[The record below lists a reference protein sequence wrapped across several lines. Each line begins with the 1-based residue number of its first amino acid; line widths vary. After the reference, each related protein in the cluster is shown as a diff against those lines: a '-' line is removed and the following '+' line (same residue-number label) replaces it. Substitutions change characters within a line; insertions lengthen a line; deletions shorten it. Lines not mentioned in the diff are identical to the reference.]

1 MEYLVTIGLEVHAQI
16 RTKSKM
22 FCGCSAEVA
31 SAAPNTHVCPTCM
44 GLPGALPYINARAVQ
59 LAALTGLALNCRIQH
74 NNVISRKNY
83 FYPDLP
89 SSYQRSQFDDP
100 LCVAGWVEIAGEN
113 GPKRIGL
120 TRVHIEEDTG
130 KLNHQ
135 PDGASLVDFNRAG
148 VPLMEIVSEPDLSS
162 PDEAKRYFQKLQQI
176 LRWIGVNTGN
186 MEEGALRCDANVS
199 VRPVGQ
205 KEYGAKVEIKNMN
218 SFRAV
223 ERALAYEIQ
232 RQSKALDAGELI
244 RQSTRGWDE
253 DRGVTVEQ
261 RLKEGSEDYRY
272 FPEPDLPPLVLSDEW
287 IAARQAELPELPG
300 ARSARFAEAYGLS
313 ATDAEVLTVAR
324 ADSDYFEQAVAA
336 AQAQGV
342 AAKDVA
348 NWITGELF
356 RLAKETGESLGEIHD
371 RFKPAYIGELAALLA
386 QGTITRTSA
395 KEVFEASFREGVAP
409 AELVK
414 ARGLAVIGG
423 GDALAA
429 MAREAIANNP
439 KSVADYKSGKVV
451 AIKFLVGQVMK
462 ASKGQANPQAAQA
475 ALEDE
480 LTKL

>member
-31 SAAPNTHVCPTCM
+31 GAAPNTHVCPTCM
-44 GLPGALPYINARAVQ
+44 GLPGALPFINRRAIEM
-59 LAALTGLALNCRIQH
+59 AALTGLALNCRIQH

-148 VPLMEIVSEPDLSS
+148 VPLMEIVSEPDLTS
-162 PDEAKRYFQKLQQI
+162 PEEARRYFQKLQQV

-199 VRPVGQ
+199 VRPLGQ

-218 SFRAV
+218 SVRAV
-223 ERALAYEIQ
+223 ERALTYEIQ
-232 RQSKALDAGELI
+232 RQNKALDAGELI

-272 FPEPDLPPLVLSDEW
+272 FPEPDLPPLALSDEW
-287 IAARQAELPELPG
+287 IAARAAELPELPHE
-300 ARSARFAEAYGLS
+300 RSARFVAAYGLN
-313 ATDAEVLTVAR
+313 ANDADVLTVDR
-324 ADSDYFEQAVAA
+324 ADSEYFEQAVAA

-342 AAKDVA
+342 AARDVA
-348 NWITGELF
+348 NWVTGELF
-356 RLAKETGESLGEIHD
+356 RLTKDTGESLADIHE
-371 RFKPAYIGELAALLA
+371 RFRPAYVGELITLLA
-386 QGTITRTSA
+386 NGTITRTSA
-395 KEVFEASFREGVAP
+395 KEVFEASFRDGSAP
-409 AELVK
+409 SEVVRT
-414 ARGLAVIGG
+414 RGLAVIGG

-439 KSVADYKSGKVV
+439 KSVADYKSGKTV

-462 ASKGQANPQAAQA
+462 ASKGQANPQAAQT

-480 LTKL
+480 LAKV